1 MIASAA
7 SNYGM
12 RRINFSKARD
22 LAGIEWGE
30 GTPAIFH
37 EQRLLS
43 ERLHKEQGLDIQ
55 KLPGHKTHQQT
66 DRYNDDCGKGWSK
79 VTL

>member
-1 MIASAA
+1 M
-7 SNYGM
+7 
-12 RRINFSKARD
+12 NFSKARD
-22 LAGIEWGE
+22 LVGIEWGE

-66 DRYNDDCGKGWSK
+66 DRYHDDAAKDGAK
-79 VTL
+79 

>member
-1 MIASAA
+1 MLLMIASAA

-12 RRINFSKARD
+12 RRINFSKAGD

-43 ERLHKEQGLDIQ
+43 ERLYKVQG
-55 KLPGHKTHQQT
+55 
-66 DRYNDDCGKGWSK
+66 
-79 VTL
+79 

>member
-7 SNYGM
+7 SNYCM
-12 RRINFSKARD
+12 RRINFRKARD

-43 ERLHKEQGLDIQ
+43 ERL
-55 KLPGHKTHQQT
+55 
-66 DRYNDDCGKGWSK
+66 YK
-79 VTL
+79 VQA